1 MELYA
6 KVFVHA
12 PSYDDVVRH
21 VERIVG
27 GTARL
32 RTVEGSALLVDVLPN
47 DEHDEVRAAGGAGD
61 FLYFP
66 YVLDVEPGA
75 DGDDDVDRFVP
86 AVAAL
91 LDGLGAAGF
100 DYVTASDLEDALPG
114 AGRSPRPTT

>member
-12 PSYDDVVRH
+12 PSYDDVVRQ

-27 GTARL
+27 GAARL
-32 RTVEGSALLVDVLPN
+32 RTVEGPGLLVEVLPN
-47 DEHDEVRAAGGAGD
+47 DEHDATRAAGGAGD

-66 YVLDVEPGA
+66 FLLDVEPGA
-75 DGDDDVDRFVP
+75 DGGDDADRFLP

-100 DYVTASDLEDALPG
+100 DYVTASDFEDALPAG
-114 AGRSPRPTT
+114 GRSARPTS